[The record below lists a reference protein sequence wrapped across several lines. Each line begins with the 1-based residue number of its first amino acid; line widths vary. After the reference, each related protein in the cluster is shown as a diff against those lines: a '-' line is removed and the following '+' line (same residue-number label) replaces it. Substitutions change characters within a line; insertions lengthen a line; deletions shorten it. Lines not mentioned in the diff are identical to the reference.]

1 MRILMVGTG
10 AVGGAFGA
18 RLAEAGYEI
27 SFVARGPHADILRE
41 RGLTLVTPKGGHS
54 TGPLRV
60 STLKDA
66 QGPFDLVLISV
77 KWAALEEVCEELP
90 NLLAPHG
97 FVIPMLNG
105 LDSEDVVARYV
116 GAQRTIACVAYVAS
130 ALTKPGE
137 LSLLTQPR
145 IGLAPYRPGQ
155 DEQIGVLAVMF
166 EKAGIAVR
174 RAEDAGSLLWE
185 KMVWN
190 GPFNAICALTRR
202 PAGWVADHMEPLLRD
217 AMAEVISVAR
227 AEGVALPPQVIELMF
242 HTTRSDF
249 PGTEPSML
257 QDVRAGRST
266 EVDILQGA
274 VVARAERA
282 GVQVPV
288 MQTLATLVRAL
299 PHAGG

>member
-1 MRILMVGTG
+1 MRMLMVGAG

-18 RLAEAGYEI
+18 RLAEAGHDI
-27 SFVARGPHADILRE
+27 WFVARGPHAQALRE
-41 RGLTLVTPKGGHS
+41 HGLVLNTPQGRRS
-54 TGPLRV
+54 TSPLRV
-60 STLKDA
+60 STLEQA
-66 QGPFDLVLISV
+66 EGPFDLILISV
-77 KWAALEEVCEELP
+77 KWAALEQVCEELP

-97 FVIPMLNG
+97 VVVPMLNG

-116 GAQRTIACVAYVAS
+116 GAQRTIACIAYVAS
-130 ALTKPGE
+130 ALTSPGE

-155 DEQIGVLAVMF
+155 EAQIDAIAAAC
-166 EKAGIAVR
+166 EKAQIAVR
-174 RAEDAGSLLWE
+174 RAEDAGVLLWE

-202 PAGWVADHMEPLLRD
+202 PAGWVADHMEKLLRD
-217 AMAEVISVAR
+217 AMDEVISVAR
-227 AEGVALPPQVIELMF
+227 AEGVLLPPQVIELMF

-249 PGTEPSML
+249 PNTEPSML
-257 QDVRAGRST
+257 QDVRAGRAT

-282 GVQVPV
+282 GIAVPV
-288 MQTLATLVRAL
+288 MQTLAALVRAL
-299 PHAGG
+299 PHSGS

>member
-1 MRILMVGTG
+1 MRILMVGAG

-18 RLAEAGYEI
+18 RLAEANEQT
-27 SFVARGPHADILRE
+27 SFVARGPHAELLRE
-41 RGLTLVTPKGGHS
+41 RGLKLVTPKGEHQ
-54 TGPLRV
+54 TKPLRV
-60 STLKDA
+60 STLEDA
-66 QGPFDLVLISV
+66 HGSFDAVLISV

-97 FVIPMLNG
+97 VVVPMLNG

-130 ALTKPGE
+130 SLTKPGE
-137 LSLLTQPR
+137 LTLLTEPR

-155 DEQIGVLAVMF
+155 ESQIAALAEVC

-174 RAEDAGSLLWE
+174 RAEDADSLLWE

-202 PAGWVADHMEPLLRD
+202 PAGWVADNMESLLRD
-217 AMAEVISVAR
+217 AMTEVISVAH
-227 AEGVALPPQVIELMF
+227 AEGVMLPGHIIDLMF

-249 PGTEPSML
+249 PATEPSML
-257 QDVRAGRST
+257 QDVRAGRAT

-274 VVARAERA
+274 VVARAQRA
-282 GVQVPV
+282 GIRVPV
-288 MQTLATLVRAL
+288 MQTLAELVRAL
-299 PHAGG
+299 PHS